1 MNKNGNKIE
10 EKIGIPVEIKTEAI
24 SSADDIVELKRKLQ
38 EQEKEAKDTLDRLLR
53 VRADFDNYQKRIK
66 KEKMEFERFLN
77 EGLIKELLPVVD
89 NLERAMK
96 SAKQS
101 GEIAPLSKGL
111 EMTIKQ
117 FRDILKEV
125 GVKEIKS
132 IGEIFD
138 PSKHEAMKLI
148 TPHDEKD
155 NTIVEEYEKGY
166 SFHERVIR
174 PSKVGVAKNTTG
186 GKDSG
191 VKGSSKINT

>member
-1 MNKNGNKIE
+1 MNKKGNKIE
-10 EKIGIPVEIKTEAI
+10 EKIEIPVEIKTDAM
-24 SSADDIVELKRKLQ
+24 SSADDIVELKRQL
-38 EQEKEAKDTLDRLLR
+38 QEKEKETKDTLDRLLR

-96 SAKQS
+96 SAEQS
-101 GEIAPLSKGL
+101 GEIAPLIKGL

-117 FRDILKEV
+117 FRDILKEA

-138 PSKHEAMKLI
+138 PSKHEAIKLI
-148 TPHDEKD
+148 TSHEGGD

-166 SFHERVIR
+166 SLHEKVIR
-174 PSKVGVAKNTTG
+174 PSKVGVAKN
-186 GKDSG
+186 KFEF
-191 VKGSSKINT
+191 